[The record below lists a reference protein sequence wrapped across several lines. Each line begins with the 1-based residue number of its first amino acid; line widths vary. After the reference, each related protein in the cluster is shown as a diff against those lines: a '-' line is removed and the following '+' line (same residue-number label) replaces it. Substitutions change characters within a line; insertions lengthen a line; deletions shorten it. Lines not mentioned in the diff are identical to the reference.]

1 MSPTAAKRLGMVMF
15 TKIEQ
20 AGAVGIAVFGVAWVT
35 VVGPGVAH
43 AQPPRLPPQGNN
55 FTCPD
60 IAGINYVRDPEDSHG
75 YYLCVDGLLR
85 HRFRCPQVTVL
96 VMGIPPKCILFPHT
110 PG

>member
-1 MSPTAAKRLGMVMF
+1 MF
-15 TKIEQ
+15 AKIEQ
-20 AGAVGIAVFGVAWVT
+20 ADAVVITAVALAWMT
-35 VVGPGVAH
+35 AAGPGVVH

-96 VMGIPPKCILFPHT
+96 IMGIPPKCIVFPLT

>member
-1 MSPTAAKRLGMVMF
+1 MVMF
-15 TKIEQ
+15 ANIEQ
-20 AGAVGIAVFGVAWVT
+20 AAAVGITIVALAWMA
-35 VVGPGVAH
+35 VVGPGAAH
-43 AQPPRLPPQGNN
+43 AQPPRLPPQANN

-60 IAGINYVRDPEDSHG
+60 IPGINYVRDPEDSHG

-96 VMGIPPKCILFPHT
+96 VMGIPPKCVPFPRN